1 MHDFEVE
8 TGERR
13 PIQPAE
19 GAGDSPAFR
28 SLLALFASGLAFFM
42 ICAGMPS
49 LPGAAG
55 ATGTTDPQAP
65 PMILPAD
72 AGASSGAAG
81 ADSAG
86 WIVGGVPGRLTARI
100 ASQAG
105 ATAINRKLGSY
116 RIARDEA
123 RQLADQLKGAGR
135 LVYAEPDVDIE
146 RDGYPLDLFSDDQW
160 WLNRIVSPSDVTPP
174 TVTGKSPM
182 IALIEESLD
191 PLHPDLV
198 GANLKGAKSL
208 GPEADW
214 HGTAIAG
221 IIGSPGE
228 MLGIRGVWPGAR
240 MRLFPSGLS
249 CSTASKAV
257 IKAVNNGAAVINMS
271 YTFPTGSC
279 FTHFKATQYAVR
291 KGAVPVAAAGNTG
304 ATGNAPARP
313 ATDPHVLAVGAIA
326 RGEDDPSTSVLAP
339 FSTTNDGVDI
349 SAPGA
354 AVLAPYEETDST
366 AGTTGVKRTW
376 KEVSGTSFS
385 APMVSAAA
393 AWLKQVRPNL
403 GNLQISRLLTNGAT
417 DLGAPG
423 RDPEY
428 GEGLLSIEKSLAEP
442 TPLPDPYEPNDDI
455 RWANGTMIGIKSP
468 FLWRTGFGKRR
479 TVTATLSRAKDP
491 ADVYRVLIPARRR
504 IVVNVTQLEGDVVLT
519 ALKPKARKISKP
531 GKNLIVRSNRP
542 YPKTEGIVV
551 RNLKKRP
558 QSVWLALT
566 PSRRQTGNDA
576 AYTIKVARR

>member
-1 MHDFEVE
+1 M
-8 TGERR
+8 
-13 PIQPAE
+13 
-19 GAGDSPAFR
+19 
-28 SLLALFASGLAFFM
+28 
-42 ICAGMPS
+42 
-49 LPGAAG
+49 
-55 ATGTTDPQAP
+55 
-65 PMILPAD
+65 
-72 AGASSGAAG
+72 
-81 ADSAG
+81 
-86 WIVGGVPGRLTARI
+86 
-100 ASQAG
+100 
-105 ATAINRKLGSY
+105 
-116 RIARDEA
+116 
-123 RQLADQLKGAGR
+123 
-135 LVYAEPDVDIE
+135 
-146 RDGYPLDLFSDDQW
+146 
-160 WLNRIVSPSDVTPP
+160 
-174 TVTGKSPM
+174 
-182 IALIEESLD
+182 
-191 PLHPDLV
+191 
-198 GANLKGAKSL
+198 
-208 GPEADW
+208 
-214 HGTAIAG
+214 
-221 IIGSPGE
+221 
-228 MLGIRGVWPGAR
+228 
-240 MRLFPSGLS
+240 
-249 CSTASKAV
+249 
-257 IKAVNNGAAVINMS
+257 
-271 YTFPTGSC
+271 
-279 FTHFKATQYAVR
+279 
-291 KGAVPVAAAGNTG
+291 
-304 ATGNAPARP
+304 
-313 ATDPHVLAVGAIA
+313 
-326 RGEDDPSTSVLAP
+326 
-339 FSTTNDGVDI
+339 
-349 SAPGA
+349 
-354 AVLAPYEETDST
+354 LAPYEETDST

>member
-1 MHDFEVE
+1 
-8 TGERR
+8 
-13 PIQPAE
+13 
-19 GAGDSPAFR
+19 
-28 SLLALFASGLAFFM
+28 
-42 ICAGMPS
+42 
-49 LPGAAG
+49 
-55 ATGTTDPQAP
+55 
-65 PMILPAD
+65 MILPSD

-105 ATAINRKLGSY
+105 ATAINRKIGSY

-257 IKAVNNGAAVINMS
+257 MKAVNNGAAVINMS

-558 QSVWLALT
+558 QSIWLALT